1 MAVQDMSGKQKFD
14 SFRSHVAWPCLLGDF
29 FSMAFWGIGKPGNHL
44 WVFHGFPQKS
54 SRNSQYEPIMPIVGT
69 LDSSFV
75 MLEQL
80 WQLVGIF
87 CQPPWLRFWW
97 FNPMSPM
104 AIMWGSFYILPEW
117 LQFCLNMTCW
127 ACGPPRNK
135 LYDLWYI
142 YIQICTSCTNT
153 TYTFFYVLWS
163 LYVSQSCHSYL
174 RPGPPLWSPK
184 HEAYNKN
191 ARQTTRRLDF
201 CKRWGFLPVETC
213 LLHSWIRWL
222 THFFRKL
229 QFCCPT
235 ILQRVYPIQM
245 IVQVMKASTEK
256 EIETWELQFWFAA
269 TWTNL
274 WLIISSATAHSASD
288 CQLSYLYIN
297 VTSPY
302 RITYPICLM
311 YGVLICIW
319 LKFVWEMYRYIFHTW
334 SIIIIYMGMEL

>member
-1 MAVQDMSGKQKFD
+1 MVY
-14 SFRSHVAWPCLLGDF
+14 
-29 FSMAFWGIGKPGNHL
+29 N
-44 WVFHGFPQKS
+44 
-54 SRNSQYEPIMPIVGT
+54 
-69 LDSSFV
+69 
-75 MLEQL
+75 
-80 WQLVGIF
+80 
-87 CQPPWLRFWW
+87 
-97 FNPMSPM
+97 
-104 AIMWGSFYILPEW
+104 IL
-117 LQFCLNMTCW
+117 
-127 ACGPPRNK
+127 
-135 LYDLWYI
+135 YI
-142 YIQICTSCTNT
+142 YTNM
-153 TYTFFYVLWS
+153 YNLYEYYVHIFFYVLWS

-213 LLHSWIRWL
+213 LLHSWL

-235 ILQRVYPIQM
+235 ILQHVYPIQV
-245 IVQVMKASTEK
+245 IVQVMKACTEK

-302 RITYPICLM
+302 RITYPIFLM
-311 YGVLICIW
+311 YGIFICIW
-319 LKFVWEMYRYIFHTW
+319 LRFVW
-334 SIIIIYMGMEL
+334 

>member
-153 TYTFFYVLWS
+153 TYTFFLCIMIIVCISIMSFISSSWPAFVVSKTWGLQQECQADYPSLRLLQKVGFFTGGNLLVAFMNSLIDAFFSEIAVL
-163 LYVSQSCHSYL
+163 
-174 RPGPPLWSPK
+174 
-184 HEAYNKN
+184 
-191 ARQTTRRLDF
+191 
-201 CKRWGFLPVETC
+201 LPHNLATC
-213 LLHSWIRWL
+213 LPYTNDSTSHEGLY
-222 THFFRKL
+222 RKRDRNMG
-229 QFCCPT
+229 
-235 ILQRVYPIQM
+235 I
-245 IVQVMKASTEK
+245 A
-256 EIETWELQFWFAA
+256 
-269 TWTNL
+269 
-274 WLIISSATAHSASD
+274 
-288 CQLSYLYIN
+288 
-297 VTSPY
+297 
-302 RITYPICLM
+302 
-311 YGVLICIW
+311 VLIRCNMNQ
-319 LKFVWEMYRYIFHTW
+319 FVAHHF
-334 SIIIIYMGMEL
+334 